1 MLNTEQ
7 KKHQCPLHDCSKVV
21 VIKLKKIKTC
31 FTLASRSG
39 SLFLISVCSGKQPMK
54 LDSLRSQQKWPSTAG
69 DFDCLQ
75 LATGSLQSHVAV
87 NTRYTTGGAVC
98 LHS

>member
-1 MLNTEQ
+1 
-7 KKHQCPLHDCSKVV
+7 
-21 VIKLKKIKTC
+21 
-31 FTLASRSG
+31 
-39 SLFLISVCSGKQPMK
+39 MK